1 MQSNA
6 VRNKK
11 IATYFD
17 FGWWTRQNLILQ
29 TSKQKRNCD
38 DMCKAT
44 GDLIDGHVPLAFP
57 ENSEVHTSCLMT
69 IDNAFHKCHMWTNF
83 RRSFDTWVVSEGG
96 CIGHLRSGMSAEVF
110 QIELRGCITIGVKMM
125 YKAHYLEKDVV
136 VPIVEKIR
144 FHSIM
149 PTFAS

>member
-1 MQSNA
+1 LDAFNNNA
-6 VRNKK
+6 MCNLTLSETKK

-17 FGWWTRQNLILQ
+17 FRWWTRQNLILQ

-69 IDNAFHKCHMWTNF
+69 IDNAFHKCHMRTNF

-96 CIGHLRSGMSAEVF
+96 CIGHLRSGMSAVVF
-110 QIELRGCITIGVKMM
+110 QIELRGCITIGWRWCTK
-125 YKAHYLEKDVV
+125 
-136 VPIVEKIR
+136 
-144 FHSIM
+144 
-149 PTFAS
+149 PTIWKRMLLYPL